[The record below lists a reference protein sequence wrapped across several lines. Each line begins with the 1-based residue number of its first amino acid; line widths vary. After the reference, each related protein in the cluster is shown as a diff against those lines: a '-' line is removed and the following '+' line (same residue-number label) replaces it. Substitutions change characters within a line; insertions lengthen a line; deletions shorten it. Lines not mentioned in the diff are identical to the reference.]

1 MFNGVVGGSPIHRV
15 HDYSIVVTFGGL
27 PFDILI
33 KVPSFNYNIIVGFV
47 NREKIVNQV
56 PSATGVGSMDWKK
69 NVMKIVYFSIG
80 EFGYV
85 MDSKDSFWKTMFEK

>member
-1 MFNGVVGGSPIHRV
+1 VFNGVVGGSPIHRV

-56 PSATGVGSMDWKK
+56 PSATGVGSMD
-69 NVMKIVYFSIG
+69 
-80 EFGYV
+80 
-85 MDSKDSFWKTMFEK
+85 

>member
-1 MFNGVVGGSPIHRV
+1 
-15 HDYSIVVTFGGL
+15 
-27 PFDILI
+27 
-33 KVPSFNYNIIVGFV
+33 
-47 NREKIVNQV
+47 
-56 PSATGVGSMDWKK
+56 MDWKK